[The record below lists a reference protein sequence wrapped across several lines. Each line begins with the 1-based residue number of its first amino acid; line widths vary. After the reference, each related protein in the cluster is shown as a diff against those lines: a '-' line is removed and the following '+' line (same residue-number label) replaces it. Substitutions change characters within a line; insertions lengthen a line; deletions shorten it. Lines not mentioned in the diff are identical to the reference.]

1 MTSPT
6 EAGFRDLGLHP
17 EVLAAIEED
26 LKFETPSPIQREAI
40 PVVANGTD
48 LIAKAETGT
57 GKTLAFCA
65 PIIGRLD
72 PTRTAVQA
80 IVLCPTRELAQQVAE
95 VAEALGK
102 RIGIESVLLV
112 GGVHQSEQ
120 ILKLR
125 SGAQMVVGTPGRV
138 LDFLG
143 QGTLR
148 LGWTQAAVLDEADRM
163 LDMGFIDDVT
173 KILSSMP
180 EDRQML
186 LFSATIPPRLK
197 SLSKRFMR
205 NPETVSTVQGMATVP
220 EIRQCYVEMHGGDK
234 EGFVLDMIDRYPD
247 DTCIVFCN
255 TRKEVIELDRCLWGL
270 GYDAGSLHGDHEQ
283 DQRFRVLEAFKS
295 RSIKTL
301 VATDV
306 AARGLDI
313 TEVARVIN
321 YDVPDEVETYVH
333 RIGRTGRA
341 GGVGESITL
350 VTRKDRVE
358 WDRIERTTGFEIEQ
372 LTDWEPTR
380 PRRKVE
386 SEDKRRRATDERRK
400 MHVTR
405 ATERLE
411 KENAR
416 KQERSGG
423 RGRSRRSGSDDGSEP
438 QRSSGG
444 RSGGRRSDSGRS
456 GSDRGGSEE
465 EKRSSRSNRSRRG
478 GESRDR
484 GRDGGSQ
491 RDERERGGSS
501 RRRTRHGGRGDDSKS
516 EAPEDVLYG
525 NTTDSAWDHSDWD
538 FDDTNDKGKEQ
549 SDREGKSGEGKGR
562 GRGRGRGRGGRG
574 RGGRNR
580 QRGDKPR
587 DDKSRGDKS
596 REDKPRDDRPRGQD
610 KDRDESAR
618 EDAPR
623 RKRPRRRRR
632 KPSGGGGQGDAQ
644 RGGQS
649 GGGGRSGRGSGRDSS
664 GQGGQRRGG
673 SDRDERASRD
683 RDQDRPGA
691 RKERDGGSRDE
702 PTSGVNPYAAGLSGD
717 RRSDGGEDR
726 PSRRRRRR

>member
-6 EAGFRDLGLHP
+6 EPGFRDLGLHP

-26 LKFETPSPIQREAI
+26 LKFDAPTPIQREAI
-40 PVVANGTD
+40 PVVADGAD

-65 PIIGRLD
+65 PILGRLD

-95 VAEALGK
+95 VAEALGN
-102 RIGIESVLLV
+102 RIGIDTVLLV

-148 LGWTQAAVLDEADRM
+148 LGWTAAAVLDEADRM

-173 KILSSMP
+173 TILKSMP
-180 EDRQML
+180 ADRQTL

-205 NPETVSTVQGMATVP
+205 EPQVVSTVTGMATVP
-220 EIRQCYVEMHGGDK
+220 EIRQCYLEVHPGDK

-247 DTCIVFCN
+247 ETCIVFCN

-283 DQRFRVLEAFKS
+283 DQRFRVLEAFKK
-295 RSIKTL
+295 RQITTL

-313 TEVARVIN
+313 TEVARVVN

-350 VTRKDRVE
+350 VTRQDRVE
-358 WDRIERTTGFEIEQ
+358 WDRIQRTTGFEIEE
-372 LTDWEPTR
+372 LTDWEPSR

-400 MHVTR
+400 QHATR
-405 ATERLE
+405 ASERRE
-411 KENAR
+411 KED
-416 KQERSGG
+416 ER
-423 RGRSRRSGSDDGSEP
+423 RRE
-438 QRSSGG
+438 
-444 RSGGRRSDSGRS
+444 RSGGRRSSGPGGRSPRGRSSSEGSSGGSDSRSGRGA
-456 GSDRGGSEE
+456 GSRAH
-465 EKRSSRSNRSRRG
+465 SRSDDRDDRRDSRQRTETAGRSRRSRDDADANRDRA
-478 GESRDR
+478 ESRDEQ
-484 GRDGGSQ
+484 RDG
-491 RDERERGGSS
+491 DNTERQSSRKKSS
-501 RRRTRHGGRGDDSKS
+501 RRRGGRG
-516 EAPEDVLYG
+516 G
-525 NTTDSAWDHSDWD
+525 
-538 FDDTNDKGKEQ
+538 
-549 SDREGKSGEGKGR
+549 RGKSGGGNKSEQRRDPVENREDDIPAPWPAPIEDSPRDIGTDREKPLEPSRREGGR
-562 GRGRGRGRGGRG
+562 SRSRGGRGRGRGGNKG
-574 RGGRNR
+574 GNTGGGNKGGGRD
-580 QRGDKPR
+580 RGNERDRNSER
-587 DDKSRGDKS
+587 DD
-596 REDKPRDDRPRGQD
+596 E
-610 KDRDESAR
+610 A
-618 EDAPR
+618 APR
-623 RKRPRRRRR
+623 RKRRRRRR
-632 KPSGGGGQGDAQ
+632 KPSGGGGGGNDQSNQNDHQDKDRQDRDRGDRARTHDQ
-644 RGGQS
+644 RGDDS
-649 GGGGRSGRGSGRDSS
+649 RSAGDRGEDRNSRRRDDS
-664 GQGGQRRGG
+664 
-673 SDRDERASRD
+673 ESRE
-683 RDQDRPGA
+683 A
-691 RKERDGGSRDE
+691 L
-702 PTSGVNPYAAGLSGD
+702 GVNPYAAGLSRD
-717 RRSDGGEDR
+717 ARPARDDDKPRR
-726 PSRRRRRR
+726 PRRRRR